1 MKKIIITV
9 VGKDTVGIIA
19 KVCTYLAEN
28 QVNILDISQTIMQGK
43 FTMIMAVDV
52 SEATVSFAEV
62 RDALAE
68 LGREM
73 ELTIRIQREEIF
85 NAMHT
90 I

>member
-1 MKKIIITV
+1 
-9 VGKDTVGIIA
+9 
-19 KVCTYLAEN
+19 
-28 QVNILDISQTIMQGK
+28 
-43 FTMIMAVDV
+43 MAVNV